1 MNLEK
6 WLLDFNSYHD
16 DFYYKQ
22 EDTFLSSVST
32 EFASTNYTLTFYDHI
47 CKKNHHVEVF
57 ISPSSGIHIQS
68 ISLLYSPTLLDS
80 EWLRMS
86 QLLVSFQ
93 MFLIEKVKK
102 DPHLRIKFL
111 LKEFYVLIPN
121 YKLVNLD
128 SYNAP
133 SFKQLF
139 ERFASTSMM
148 KLLSS
153 LFVSAIL
160 SITGISLWFHS
171 FFEWNRLVEI
181 GIGFLFQTFFLL
193 LGIETYQAV
202 YHSLK
207 ERRILMKIVG
217 NNKKKKVLE

>member
-32 EFASTNYTLTFYDHI
+32 EFASMNYVLAFYDNL
-47 CKKNHHVEVF
+47 CKKTYHVEVF
-57 ISPSSGIHIQS
+57 FSPSSGIHIQNS
-68 ISLLYSPTLLDS
+68 SFFYSSTFLDS

-86 QLLVSFQ
+86 QLFHFLQ
-93 MFLIEKVKK
+93 LFLIEKVKNE
-102 DPHLRIKFL
+102 PHLRIKFL
-111 LKEFYVLIPN
+111 LKEFHISFPIDPFIQQ
-121 YKLVNLD
+121 D
-128 SYNAP
+128 SYKIP
-133 SFKQLF
+133 SFSELF

-153 LFVSAIL
+153 LFISAIL
-160 SITGISLWFHS
+160 SITGIALWFHS

-193 LGIETYQAV
+193 LGIETYQAF
-202 YHSLK
+202 YDSLK
-207 ERRILMKIVG
+207 ERKLIMKIVE